1 MKFTGKYIKKFL
13 SVFSTKYNIQVL
25 DVEHFENK
33 ANFRLSALQLFGFF
47 VTTMIL
53 LVILTIYLVAFT
65 GLREY
70 IPGYADQHSKEKLV
84 ELAIATDTLEEQVI
98 ANEKYIINLQ
108 NIFTNKLTAEEPIKK
123 DTTKN
128 YKQTLKNTR
137 SKEDSLLREEVQE
150 ADKYNIESNK
160 VSSGMSNV
168 LFFTPVKGKI
178 VQKFQSEKR
187 NYGITI
193 TTTKE
198 EMIRSVL
205 DGTLLLSAWTPDNG
219 YIVAVQH
226 NDQMVSIYKHCS
238 TVLKKEGDYIKAGE
252 PLAFA
257 AQTNG
262 VIKDPYVSFE
272 LWYRGY
278 PVDPTKFILF

>member
-1 MKFTGKYIKKFL
+1 MKKIGKYIKKFF

-25 DVEHFENK
+25 DVEHFDNK

-70 IPGYADQHSKEKLV
+70 IPGYADQNSKQKLV
-84 ELAIATDTLEEQVI
+84 ELAIETDSLEEQVI
-98 ANEKYIINLQ
+98 ANEKYIVNLQ
-108 NIFTNKLTAEEPIKK
+108 NVFTNKLTPDEPIKK
-123 DTTKN
+123 DTTKK
-128 YKQTLKNTR
+128 YKQTIKNSR

-150 ADKYNIESNK
+150 ADRYNIESNK

-178 VQKFQSEKR
+178 TQKFQSEKR

-193 TTTKE
+193 TTTKD
-198 EMIRSVL
+198 EMIKSVL
-205 DGTLLLSAWTPDNG
+205 DGTLLLTAWTPDNG
-219 YIVAVQH
+219 YIVVIQH
-226 NDQMVSIYKHCS
+226 NDQMLSIYKHCS

-252 PLAFA
+252 PIGFA
-257 AQTNG
+257 ALTNG
-262 VIKDPYVSFE
+262 VIKDPYISFE

-278 PVDPTKFILF
+278 PVDPTKFIVF

>member
-1 MKFTGKYIKKFL
+1 MKLIGKYIKKFF

-25 DVEHFENK
+25 DTEHFDNK
-33 ANFRLSALQLFGFF
+33 AHFRLSALQIFGFF

-70 IPGYADQHSKEKLV
+70 IPGYADQNSKEKLV
-84 ELAIATDTLEEQVI
+84 KLAVVTDSLEEQVI
-98 ANEKYIINLQ
+98 ANEKYIVNLQ
-108 NIFTNKLTAEEPIKK
+108 NIFTDKKITEDPIKK
-123 DTTKN
+123 DTTKK
-128 YKQTLKNTR
+128 YKQTIKNTR
-137 SKEDSLLREEVQE
+137 SKEDSLLRKEVQE

-187 NYGITI
+187 TYGLTI

-198 EMIRSVL
+198 EMIKSVL

-219 YIVAVQH
+219 YIVAIQH
-226 NDQMVSIYKHCS
+226 TDQMVSIYKHCS
-238 TVLKKEGDYIKAGE
+238 TILKKEGDYVKAGE
-252 PLAFA
+252 PIGFA

-262 VIKDPYVSFE
+262 IIKDPYVSFE

-278 PVDPTKFILF
+278 PVNPEKFIIF